1 MTNTGFRVPAWAGHP
16 FLAADADGA
25 ADGFEAADAAG
36 VAPVRARTEK
46 TPRATAAARIVL
58 IQSLSVERMNS
69 HFRCDEPAGAPRLP
83 AMTRSDQVTTSRV
96 HHACRLPPV
105 VDLKRIAESQRPP
118 TVSRAVPAPYNSG

>member
-1 MTNTGFRVPAWAGHP
+1 MTNTGLREPAWAADA
-16 FLAADADGA
+16 FVAADADEA

-36 VAPVRARTEK
+36 VAPLRAGGERA
-46 TPRATAAARIVL
+46 PRGTAAARTVL